1 MARQTGPQDSRYS
14 FFFQRDRRRA
24 PIAIDLELGL
34 SAHGAPQPV
43 PQESQNRSLSDTEHR
58 VKRIDCNV
66 PDSLYAALMERMQTE
81 ETSCDHIVSMALSQC
96 LGKPLHTLFQ
106 VSTSAALVEG
116 LYQGAVRVSRLL
128 RHGDF
133 GLGTFM
139 DLDGEMIVLEGTC
152 YRISSDGVVTTIEGD
167 RLVPYAVVTRFNVE
181 FTKPSQRFSSFSELV
196 AVCDALRSSQ
206 NVFYAFRVEGK
217 FSFMKTRVMKAVPH
231 GTGLKAASSG
241 QEEFTFRDQKGT
253 LVGLWSPGFAGSFSV
268 PGYHFHFLSADRK
281 KGGHVLE
288 CRADDATI
296 GGCAMHE
303 MHVSLPETAEFLK
316 ADLSHDPSDD
326 LMSAERNHDS

>member
-1 MARQTGPQDSRYS
+1 
-14 FFFQRDRRRA
+14 
-24 PIAIDLELGL
+24 
-34 SAHGAPQPV
+34 
-43 PQESQNRSLSDTEHR
+43 
-58 VKRIDCNV
+58 VKRIECNL
-66 PDSLYAALMERMQTE
+66 PDSLYEALMERMQTDK
-81 ETSCDHIVSMALSQC
+81 TSRDHVVATALAQC

-128 RHGDF
+128 QHGDF
-133 GLGTFM
+133 GLGTFI
-139 DLDGEMIVLEGTC
+139 DLDGEMVVLEGVC
-152 YRISSDGVVTTIEGD
+152 YRISSDGVVTTVDGD
-167 RLVPYAVVTRFNVE
+167 RLIPYAVVTRFSAE
-181 FTKPSQRFSSFSELV
+181 LAKPSQQLNSFSELV
-196 AVCDALRSSQ
+196 EVCDALRSSE
-206 NVFYAFRVEGK
+206 NVFYAFRVRGK
-217 FSFMKTRVMKAVPH
+217 FSAVKTRAMKAVPH

-241 QEEFTFRDQKGT
+241 QEEFSFEDQEGT

-281 KGGHVLE
+281 RGGHVLE
-288 CRADDATI
+288 CQAVDVTI

-326 LMSAERNHDS
+326 LMIAERNHES